1 MGNTL
6 GGKKTTK
13 VMKINGET
21 IKLTTP
27 VRAGEVTKDYPGFVL
42 LESEAVK
49 HFGIRAKPIGIHQ
62 ELKAR
67 RLYFLVEL
75 PKFPEEKAPRKVRSG
90 INMSAKERLDS
101 LMLARRSVSDLSL
114 LQPKSSIIME
124 EIPKESLEND
134 PKTKIKIKLPKAD
147 VEKLMRESKTEA
159 EAAEKIM
166 QLYMSI
172 SSSAGD
178 DNKVQNRSSSVSV
191 AHRQVQWKE
200 DGLGRIS
207 GAVKARER
215 RVGFMPINEG
225 EIQVAVA

>member
-13 VMKINGET
+13 IMKINGET
-21 IKLTTP
+21 IKLKTP
-27 VRAGEVTKDYPGFVL
+27 IQAGEVTKDYPGFVL

-49 HFGIRAKPIGIHQ
+49 HFGIRAKPLGVHQ
-62 ELKAR
+62 ELKPR

-124 EIPKESLEND
+124 EIPKENIEND
-134 PKTKIKIKLPKAD
+134 TKTKIKIKLPKAD
-147 VEKLMRESKTEA
+147 VEKVMRESKSEA

-166 QLYMSI
+166 QLYMTI

-178 DNKVQNRSSSVSV
+178 GNRVHDHGSSV
-191 AHRQVQWKE
+191 AHRQVHWNE
-200 DGLGRIS
+200 GGIGRIS

-215 RVGFMPINEG
+215 RVGFTPINEG